1 MLRNLMMGAL
11 WLTLGF
17 SHLSAEEQAVAQETP
32 DIHPL
37 SLETPENPNG
47 NTNVISDLEFSPDSK
62 MLAVAYGRDQALLQ
76 KSDPGLAIVWDVA
89 SGKRLATLNKYKDGV
104 SSISFSSNG
113 KLLATGSYDGT
124 VQIWRGSNWS
134 RQALIKVVSGPVTA
148 LDFSPDSTSIAVGTT
163 VQGEVPMKP
172 NLHLYQVA
180 TGREMISL
188 RCPAIDVAGV
198 QYSPDGKS
206 LVYAGMNG
214 VVQVWNVESG
224 GSRTILQSDDM
235 MLFSMTLSH
244 DGRQIAAGGSP
255 FQYKHKKWQIQI
267 WDTDSGKLKQ
277 KKTEA
282 GCMLS
287 SVRFSPDDRWL
298 IIASL
303 ESRVKLWNLST
314 GQLINLSQSGGD
326 VAVSPDG
333 KLLALA
339 VENKVTLLEFKKLIE
354 KR

>member
-1 MLRNLMMGAL
+1 MLRNLMTGAL

-17 SHLSAEEQAVAQETP
+17 SHLSAEEQAVVQESP
-32 DIHPL
+32 NNHAL

-62 MLAVAYGRDQALLQ
+62 MLAVAYGRFQALLQ
-76 KSDPGLAIVWDVA
+76 KPDPGLVIVWDVA
-89 SGKRLATLNKYKDGV
+89 SGKRLATLNNYKDGV
-104 SSISFSSNG
+104 SSISFSANG

-124 VQIWRGSNWS
+124 VQLWRVSDWS
-134 RQALIKVVSGPVTA
+134 RQALIKVVSGPVTVLA
-148 LDFSPDSTSIAVGTT
+148 FSPDSTSIAVGTT
-163 VQGEVPMKP
+163 VREEDPMKP

-180 TGREMISL
+180 TGGEMKSL
-188 RCPAIDVAGV
+188 RCPANDVAGV
-198 QYSPDGKS
+198 QFSPDGKS
-206 LVYAGMNG
+206 LVCAGMSG
-214 VVQVWNVESG
+214 VVQVWNVQAGS
-224 GSRTILQSDDM
+224 SRTILQTDDL
-235 MLFSMTLSH
+235 MLFAMTLSH

-282 GCMLS
+282 GGMLS

-314 GQLINLSQSGGD
+314 GQFIDLSQPGGD

-339 VENKVTLLEFKKLIE
+339 VKNKVTLLEFEKLIE
-354 KR
+354 KK